1 VSGNLYRGHRFPKE
15 IISYCVWFYFRFGV
29 SFREVEEMMA
39 SRGVYLLRYD
49 VEGTTVTLHSINH
62 RKDIY

>member
-1 VSGNLYRGHRFPKE
+1 
-15 IISYCVWFYFRFGV
+15 V